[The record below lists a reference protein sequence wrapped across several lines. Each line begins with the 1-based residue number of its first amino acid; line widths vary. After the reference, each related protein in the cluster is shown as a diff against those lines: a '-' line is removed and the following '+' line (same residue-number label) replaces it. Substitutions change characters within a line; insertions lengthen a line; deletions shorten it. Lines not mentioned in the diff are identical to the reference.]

1 MSWTQTTCMVIH
13 PCSISV
19 FSRFFKRRNG
29 WRACIA
35 IAIFRMKSV
44 WFSFNAV
51 WCRGL
56 PVSKYGTKTFSNPVI
71 LLTPSLWKLNFT
83 WIGAPLLYSW
93 STLEGIGA
101 WKTSVSQ
108 FTDATIVR
116 QKRYF
121 QHPASLTLQVNSIN
135 LTWRTMRW
143 PLVGFLIRDTQSKE
157 VSVHADFLGWLETY

>member
-1 MSWTQTTCMVIH
+1 M
-13 PCSISV
+13 
-19 FSRFFKRRNG
+19 
-29 WRACIA
+29 
-35 IAIFRMKSV
+35 
-44 WFSFNAV
+44 
-51 WCRGL
+51 
-56 PVSKYGTKTFSNPVI
+56 I

-93 STLEGIGA
+93 STLEGVGA

-143 PLVGFLIRDTQSKE
+143 PLYVHSLPSHTNQSISWLGDESPDTLWE
-157 VSVHADFLGWLETY
+157 VANISCPGACNLPIIFLGHLLKRLRAKYRASAEPRWFELKLYKEQLGWVCTFSL